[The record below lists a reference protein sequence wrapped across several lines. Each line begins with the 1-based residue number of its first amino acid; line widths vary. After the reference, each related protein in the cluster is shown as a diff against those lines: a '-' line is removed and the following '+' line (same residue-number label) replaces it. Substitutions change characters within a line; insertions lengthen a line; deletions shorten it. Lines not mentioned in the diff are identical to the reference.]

1 MTNAV
6 KEQPTIEEILGDVD
20 SEMEAKAIAHTTVS
34 IFGDMYM
41 PEKPQKVRELVST
54 TMRILRGLQRKGYHM
69 KPYCDRIVFIALQTQ
84 KKYSGELV
92 DAVDQSTRLV
102 VIDGA
107 IYKSGT
113 RYLKKKEKD

>member
-6 KEQPTIEEILGDVD
+6 KEKPTIEEILGDVD
-20 SEMEAKAIAHTTVS
+20 SDMEAKAIAQTTVS
-34 IFGDMYM
+34 IFGDIYA
-41 PEKPQKVRELVST
+41 PEKPLKVRELVST
-54 TMRILRGLQRKGYHM
+54 TMRIIRGLQRKGYNM
-69 KPYCDRIVFIALQTQ
+69 KPYCDRIVYIALQAQ
-84 KKYSGELV
+84 KNYSGENV

-113 RYLKKKEKD
+113 RYLKKKEN